1 VTVPPSPVL
10 RDVPLDRFFNPRTV
24 AVVGASATHGSGQRL
39 LYRTVK
45 KKVEAQGGTVYPVNP
60 NRDEID
66 GQKCYRSIHDIDA
79 AIDLAVILVDDP
91 VSVLRDAVAKHPTF
105 VMIYAA
111 GFAEAG
117 PDGLRAQQ
125 ELREIVRQSGV
136 YLLGPN
142 TTLNSFLPLRED
154 LPGKRIALVSHSGHQ
169 GRHIWEGQ
177 EIGIP
182 LAGWAP
188 TGNEV
193 DLEFSDFVK
202 YFADR
207 DDVGAIAGYV
217 EGFKSGATLLA
228 AAEYAAQRA
237 TPLVLVKV
245 GRTRQ
250 GESTALSHTAHVAGS
265 DLVATGVFRQHGIVR
280 VDALDELLYVSTAL
294 ARWPAPLADGVCV
307 YTISGGTAANLT
319 DLVAAAGLSV
329 PELAAETQQALRE
342 WIPPRLR
349 VSNPVDS
356 GGPPSGDW
364 RGRKIL
370 ETLVSDPG
378 VGVVVCPF
386 VANAGRLS
394 DAVVRDVADL
404 IRTSPKPICLIWG
417 SPLSDAPAYK
427 DVLIGSGVVTFR
439 TFSQCIRAISGY
451 FEYHRYLARRGDI
464 PADSDISPHTG
475 GEWPAPEPLIPYPG
489 PLSERAAK
497 QVLASFGIE
506 VSTDRL
512 AKSSA
517 EAVRFAADIGFPVVL
532 KISSPDIPHKSAAGL
547 VAVGVRSESET
558 AQTFEE
564 FVDRAKRIAGEARI
578 EGVLVCETIP
588 RGLEILVGVVRDE
601 VFGPSVVVGLGGEAV
616 EVMGDVSARV
626 PPFGRAEAERMIG
639 ETYIPELLRRR
650 TGPEFRA
657 SLDAIVN
664 VVMAVQ
670 RLVLVLGDRL
680 VEVDLNPVIVL
691 PGRAVL
697 VDALIA
703 TRGEPA

>member
-1 VTVPPSPVL
+1 VPPSPVL

-265 DLVATGVFRQHGIVR
+265 DLVAAGVFRQHGIVR
-280 VDALDELLYVSTAL
+280 VDALDELLHVSTAL

-329 PELAAETQQALRE
+329 PELAAETQQTLRE

-464 PADSDISPHTG
+464 PADSDMSPDTG
-475 GEWPAPEPLIPYPG
+475 GGSPAPQPRIPYPG

-558 AQTFEE
+558 ARTFEE

-639 ETYIPELLRRR
+639 ETYIPEVLRRR
-650 TGPEFRA
+650 TGSEFRA

>member
-1 VTVPPSPVL
+1 MIVPPSPVL

-24 AVVGASATHGSGQRL
+24 AVVGASATRGSGSRL

-91 VSVLRDAVAKHPTF
+91 VRVLRDAVAKHPTF

-169 GRHIWEGQ
+169 GRHIWEAQ

-329 PELAAETQQALRE
+329 PELAAETQQTLRE

-370 ETLVSDPG
+370 EALISDPG

-386 VANAGRLS
+386 VANAGHLS

-451 FEYHRYLARRGDI
+451 FEYHRYLARRDI
-464 PADSDISPHTG
+464 PPDSDISPDTG
-475 GEWPAPEPLIPYPG
+475 VEPSVPKPRIPYPG
-489 PLSERAAK
+489 PLSEWAAK

-506 VSTDRL
+506 VSRDRL

-547 VAVGVRSESET
+547 VALGVRSESET

-564 FVDRAKRIAGEARI
+564 FIRRAKRIAEEARI

-650 TGPEFRA
+650 TGTEFRA

-670 RLVLVLGDRL
+670 RLVLALGDRL

-691 PGRAVL
+691 PGSAVL

-703 TRGEPA
+703 TRSDPT